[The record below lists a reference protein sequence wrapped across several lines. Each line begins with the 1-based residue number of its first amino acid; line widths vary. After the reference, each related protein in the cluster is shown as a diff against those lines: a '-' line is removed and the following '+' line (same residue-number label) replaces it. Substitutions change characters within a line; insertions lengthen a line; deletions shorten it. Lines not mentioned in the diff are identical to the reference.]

1 MSHAAPPATRIALV
15 TGGSGEL
22 GGAVCR
28 RLARDGFTL
37 AVHYSR
43 GRDAAE
49 ALVASIVAAGGTATA
64 HQADLVSATGP
75 GALVD
80 EVLKTYGRIDLL
92 VNNAGIIRD
101 GLLIALTDDDM
112 ETVLALNLT
121 AVMRVTRSV
130 ALAMIRKRS
139 GNIINMSSAAATKP
153 ARGQA
158 NYSAAKAGLE
168 GFTRAMAYELASKS
182 IRVNAVAPGII
193 ETEMIRD
200 LSPEILGDY
209 LKLIPAKRYGTPE
222 EVASVVAFL
231 ASPEASYVS
240 GQIWQVDG
248 GLLM

>member
-1 MSHAAPPATRIALV
+1 MSNATPSTRIALV

-43 GRDAAE
+43 GRDAAD
-49 ALVASIVAAGGTATA
+49 ALIASIVGAGGTATA
-64 HQADLVSATGP
+64 HQADLVSADGP
-75 GALVD
+75 QALID
-80 EVLKTYGRIDLL
+80 EVLKTHGKIDLL

-101 GLLIALTDDDM
+101 GLLIALSDDDL
-112 ETVLALNLT
+112 EAVLALNLT

-130 ALAMIRKRS
+130 ALAMIRRRA

-168 GFTRAMAYELASKS
+168 GFTRAMAYELASKG

-193 ETEMIRD
+193 ESEMTRAVRQDHGETII
-200 LSPEILGDY
+200 E
-209 LKLIPAKRYGTPE
+209 KLLVRRYGTLDD
-222 EVASVVAFL
+222 VAGAVSFL
-231 ASPEASYVS
+231 ASQDSSYIS
-240 GQIWQVDG
+240 GEVLHVDG
-248 GLLM
+248 GMR